1 MFYISQITVGNLKSV
16 FDSCEEQMES
26 RLNGEGERK
35 REEEGRREGKDGKGG
50 GGGEGKE
57 EERILLF
64 KTTDSF

>member
-1 MFYISQITVGNLKSV
+1 MGYRPIFLCSYETI
-16 FDSCEEQMES
+16 FCETEKG
-26 RLNGEGERK
+26 GEGERK
-35 REEEGRREGKDGKGG
+35 REEEGRREGKEGKGG